1 MTGQIKLMLVDDHEV
16 VRLGLRAL
24 LSMYPVFEIVGEA
37 TNADQA
43 ISMALQKQPNI
54 ILMDIRMPGKSG
66 IDACREIKNFLSS
79 TNLIMLTSFDDED
92 EVYESILAGAS
103 GYVLKEIDSQHLIQT
118 IETVAAGKSAL
129 DPSITDKVLK
139 NIRKNA
145 AEKEGLSQLTSQE
158 KQILSLIAKGRTNR
172 EIAVTMILSEKTIR
186 NYVSLILEKLNLHN
200 RTEAAAYALQHHLA
214 KLKH

>member
-1 MTGQIKLMLVDDHEV
+1 MARQIKIMLVDDHEV
-16 VRLGLRAL
+16 VRLGLHTL
-24 LSMYPVFEIVGEA
+24 LSMHPGFEIVGEA

-43 ISMALQKQPNI
+43 ISMALQKQPDI

-79 TNLIMLTSFDDED
+79 TNLIMLTSYDDED

-103 GYVLKEIDSQHLIQT
+103 GYMLKEIDSQHLIQT

-129 DPSITDKVLK
+129 DPSITEKVLK

-145 AEKEGLSQLTSQE
+145 VEKEELSQLTSQE

-172 EIAVTMILSEKTIR
+172 EIAETMILSEKTIR

-200 RTEAAAYALQHHLA
+200 RTEAAAYALQHRLE
-214 KLKH
+214 KLK

>member
-172 EIAVTMILSEKTIR
+172 EIGVTMILSEKTIR

-200 RTEAAAYALQHHLA
+200 RTEAAAYALQHHPE